1 MLFLSSYPPFC
12 DKQDTPCPPLIVPC
26 PSTCISPFHD
36 LKMLQV
42 LLASAQTPDIVL
54 IKSKSYEGCSKVHV
68 AAQKPGPPSA
78 KLLFQAGMLQGTRGW
93 QPQPQLWQL
102 QGSVGVHGGFFA
114 PMPATWA
121 FTVLSKFCLRYLRLG
136 VWV

>member
-1 MLFLSSYPPFC
+1 MLFLSSYPPYG

-54 IKSKSYEGCSKVHV
+54 IKRKSYEGCCKVHV

-93 QPQPQLWQL
+93 QPQTWLL
-102 QGSVGVHGGFFA
+102 AAAGVRVSRCSWGLLCPSASSMGIYSS
-114 PMPATWA
+114 
-121 FTVLSKFCLRYLRLG
+121 SKFCLRCLRL
-136 VWV
+136 